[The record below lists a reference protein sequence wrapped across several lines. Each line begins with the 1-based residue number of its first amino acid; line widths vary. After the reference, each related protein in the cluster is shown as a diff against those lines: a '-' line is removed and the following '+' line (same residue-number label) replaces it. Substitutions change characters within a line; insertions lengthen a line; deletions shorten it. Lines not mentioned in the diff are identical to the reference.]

1 MCAAVAHG
9 RIADVP
15 DEITLTR
22 DEVAVVLF
30 SLDMVETAG
39 LQGAEAEQVRR
50 AVRLLTAKLWP
61 ELGEL
66 LEDDEG

>member
-1 MCAAVAHG
+1 MANG
-9 RIADVP
+9 PIAELP
-15 DEITLTR
+15 EEITLTR

-30 SLDMVETAG
+30 ALDVVETAG
-39 LQGAEAEQVRR
+39 LQANETEQVRR
-50 AVRLLTAKLWP
+50 AVRLVTSKLWP